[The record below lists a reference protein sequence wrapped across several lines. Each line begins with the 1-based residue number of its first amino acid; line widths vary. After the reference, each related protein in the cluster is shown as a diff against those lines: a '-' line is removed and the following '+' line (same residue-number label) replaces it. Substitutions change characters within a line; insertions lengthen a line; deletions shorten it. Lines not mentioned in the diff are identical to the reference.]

1 MDYVIHR
8 RRWERERKEGVCGAY
23 NPEVCGAYN
32 PDVCGVYNLEVC
44 GAYNP
49 EVVEYLLVEASYLK
63 KVNSKDNNS
72 KMEKIAVSNY
82 RKTVVYWCFL
92 LCDVCLP
99 AR

>member
-1 MDYVIHR
+1 MDYAIHM

-23 NPEVCGAYN
+23 NPEV
-32 PDVCGVYNLEVC
+32 
-44 GAYNP
+44 
-49 EVVEYLLVEASYLK
+49 VEYLLVVASYLK

-82 RKTVVYWCFL
+82 GKPVVCWCFL

-99 AR
+99 VR